1 MTENQILLLV
11 WIVGVAGRIPRIVE
25 RWKAPL
31 LSGPG
36 WFFGIQVAPDFLT
49 DAGRAI
55 LKRYRLR
62 LFLPWAVEIPFS
74 VALLVTGHTLA
85 IFGLVFVITLLT
97 RLNFYANRNA
107 AENAARRFEV
117 SGTKEP
123 TATMALS
130 LQPRTLRAYT
140 NPWIEASIALAVA
153 GSLAWLGYR
162 YAALG
167 DWHPLRGPI
176 AVTLISI
183 YLQIGILLMKRAFVR
198 ARSGAPAENAEQ
210 YLAWRESLRRLSTAH
225 CDYIRLLLVCPPLI
239 VDLASMTNP
248 WQGSMAQTGTLI
260 FVSTLSAILVW
271 FEWWKRQQHLK
282 VVRTTKSPAFLGR
295 SDSSDVG
302 RLVCFKSSLPMLLLK
317 GPNGYALN
325 LASAPARTAGLY
337 FAGCAAL
344 WVFLTR

>member
-25 RWKAPL
+25 RWKAPS

-36 WFFGIQVAPDFLT
+36 WFFGIQVAPDFST
-49 DAGRAI
+49 GAGRAI
-55 LKRYRLR
+55 LASYRLR

-74 VALLVTGHTLA
+74 VTLLVTGHTLA

-123 TATMALS
+123 AATMALS

-140 NPWIEASIALAVA
+140 NPWIEASISLAVA
-153 GSLAWLGYR
+153 GSLTWLGYR
-162 YAALG
+162 HTVLG
-167 DWHPLRGPI
+167 DWHPLRGPM

-210 YLAWRESLRRLSTAH
+210 YLAWRESLRRLSTATL
-225 CDYIRLLLVCPPLI
+225 C
-239 VDLASMTNP
+239 ASCSYP
-248 WQGSMAQTGTLI
+248 Y
-260 FVSTLSAILVW
+260 
-271 FEWWKRQQHLK
+271 
-282 VVRTTKSPAFLGR
+282 R
-295 SDSSDVG
+295 SSWISH
-302 RLVCFKSSLPMLLLK
+302 R
-317 GPNGYALN
+317 
-325 LASAPARTAGLY
+325 
-337 FAGCAAL
+337 
-344 WVFLTR
+344 